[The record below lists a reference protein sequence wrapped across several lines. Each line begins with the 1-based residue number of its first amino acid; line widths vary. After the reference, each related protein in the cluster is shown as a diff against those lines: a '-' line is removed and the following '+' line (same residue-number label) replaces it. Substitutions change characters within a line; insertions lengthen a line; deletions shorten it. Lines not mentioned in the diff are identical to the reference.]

1 MNFYFIKLNFSMNS
15 AGERPEQN
23 SENECLPWFLTFG
36 SLNHCMD
43 VTVQT
48 GMTKAAKGV
57 SLVALSFVS
66 SLKEQVCLL
75 LEIES
80 APAEAKTV
88 EKECEEVVEHALLE
102 TEGDAADRLDGT
114 LKELN
119 GLLKG
124 LILSKAID
132 SVHAIVTIV
141 DGNGTLH
148 TSHAGSAEAYIVRAG
163 TASQITEYTRG
174 KPVPAFI
181 HIASGTLESRDTVI
195 FSTQRLLRAV
205 TPAQLSQLAQRGD
218 QLMDELIATL
228 ESEKEHAALA
238 VLHVSGPRQLRME
251 GETGR
256 TASRQPISRRDRRGR
271 GIALSSFLSFQK
283 VRDTGRAIASSGI
296 WSSGFGKVSDW
307 VMGIFADLKNPQRR
321 RRAHLFLLAG
331 TLCVFLIVWAVVNLS
346 ASTERGKTRAELKTL
361 MEQIDQ
367 EIKKADNSQLTGDI
381 DAANSVLQR
390 AEEEAKQV
398 VNNESGLYRTEAL
411 DLLDRIR
418 TKREEINHV
427 IRLSPRLVVNASAK
441 NANITLEGMV
451 GLADGEFA
459 LYDKQSL
466 YRVLLNAIDEPA
478 RISEKELITD
488 GTEFARYQT
497 ILFETAD
504 NSMIEMINGIA
515 TTMKTEDASGW
526 INGKDIKTYLR
537 YLYLLSPENNQI
549 YKYERLSNRYSA
561 PAEYNINGKLEGAL
575 DMAVDGSIFVLK
587 KGGEVVKLFRGETQ
601 PFVIRHAPEKD
612 ILSTATKVFK
622 VSGSNLYFLD
632 PTGMRVL
639 VVTDGGTTGES
650 SYKTQYVLEGDQVG
664 QLKDLY
670 VDADE
675 ARLYVMDEK
684 RLHVIDLQ
692 K

>member
-1 MNFYFIKLNFSMNS
+1 
-15 AGERPEQN
+15 
-23 SENECLPWFLTFG
+23 
-36 SLNHCMD
+36 MD

-48 GMTKAAKGV
+48 GMTKATKGV

-102 TEGDAADRLDGT
+102 TDGDAADRLDGT

-141 DGNGTLH
+141 DSNGTLH

-163 TASQITEYTRG
+163 AASQITEYTRG

-181 HIASGTLESRDTVI
+181 HIASGGLEARDTVI

-205 TPAQLSQLAQRGD
+205 TPAQLSQLAQRGN
-218 QLMDELIATL
+218 QLLDELIATL

-238 VLHVSGPRQLRME
+238 VLHVSGARQLRME
-251 GETGR
+251 SGNGK
-256 TASRQPISRRDRRGR
+256 TASRLPISHRDRRGGR
-271 GIALSSFLSFQK
+271 GMALSSFLSFQK
-283 VRDTGRAIASSGI
+283 VRDAGKAIASSGI
-296 WSSGFGKVSDW
+296 WSVGFEKMSGW
-307 VMGIFADLKNPQRR
+307 VLGVFADLKDPKRK
-321 RRAHLFLLAG
+321 RRAHLLLLAG

-367 EIKKADNSQLTGDI
+367 EIKKADNSQLAGDI
-381 DAANSVLQR
+381 DAANLVLQR
-390 AEEEAKQV
+390 AEDEAKQV

-466 YRVLLNAIDEPA
+466 YRVLLNAIDEPV

-488 GTEFARYQT
+488 GTAFPRYQT
-497 ILFETAD
+497 VLFQTAD

-549 YKYERLSNRYSA
+549 YKYERLSNRYGA
-561 PAEYNINGKLEGAL
+561 PAEYNINGKLDGAL
-575 DMAVDGSIFVLK
+575 DMAIDGSVFVLK
-587 KGGEVVKLFRGETQ
+587 KGGEVVKLFRGESQ
-601 PFVIRHAPEKD
+601 PFVIRHAPEKN
-612 ILSTATKVFK
+612 ILATATKVYK

-632 PTGMRVL
+632 PTGMRVV

-670 VDADE
+670 VDTDE
-675 ARLYVMDEK
+675 ARLYVLDEK
-684 RLHVIDLQ
+684 RLYVIDLQ